1 MMNLFSAIEL
11 GKNSIMTQQ
20 QVFQIIGHNIANV
33 NTPGY
38 SRQVVDLENVRPS
51 VIGPQQGGRGVNL
64 FGIRSIRDR
73 FIDSQI
79 TERKQYEGFY
89 DTLSGIMATV
99 ESLFDESH
107 GLGIS
112 DGLTNFFNSW
122 ADVANNPT
130 DIPTRNSLVSKAQSF
145 SLAMQRTYQRLTDQQ
160 EVYDANIGS
169 LVDDIN
175 SIANE
180 IGELNAQ
187 IAHAEGA
194 GHPANDLLDI
204 RERRIRDL
212 SEKIGINFY
221 YEQSNNSVTIELAGR
236 PLVSFNSVNQLSVV
250 RNQYNSNYYDLYI
263 DQYGQPAYNITTEV
277 INGEMG
283 ALILARDG
291 ETVNGAG
298 TVSDGGS
305 PAAGLRLVQ
314 FSQAHGLSIG
324 DLITINGETRS
335 VDQITD
341 DDEVVIADI
350 SSAIVAN
357 SSWQERNGYIPEY
370 KKYMNKLATGLINNV
385 NGLHQ
390 QGYTLNSVTT
400 TNQNFFQMS
409 TGTGT
414 VQASA
419 VYSPTETLLTF
430 SATHSLNVGDV
441 ITVSGQTRLVK
452 VVPAANQIVVDN
464 FTPAIAG
471 FPLAWEYA
479 NVQGA
484 ASSIQVDSNV
494 AADSTLI
501 AASDTPTA
509 GVGGAVGNNAI
520 AIQIADLM
528 DQNNPGVVD
537 TDNDGT
543 SDYGTFHEY
552 LHSLFS
558 EIGNTGNT
566 ATYELDANGSMLTYL
581 ENKRDSISGVS
592 LDEEAANLIQFE
604 KSFQALGQFMATVS
618 QLTDL
623 LMQIV

>member
-11 GKNSIMTQQ
+11 GKNSMMTQQ

-38 SRQVVDLENVRPS
+38 SRQVVDLENVRPA

-89 DTLSGIMATV
+89 GTLSGIMATV

-112 DGLTNFFNSW
+112 DGLTNFFNAW
-122 ADVANNPT
+122 GDVANNPT
-130 DIPTRNSLVSKAQSF
+130 NIPTRNSLVSKSQSF

-221 YEQSNNSVTIELAGR
+221 YEQSNNSVTIEIAGR

-263 DQYGQPAYNITTEV
+263 DQYGQPAFNITTEV
-277 INGEMG
+277 INGQMG

-298 TVSDGGS
+298 TLSGV
-305 PAAGLRLVQ
+305 AGPTNTTLT
-314 FSQAHGLSIG
+314 FSQNHGLSVG
-324 DLITINGETRS
+324 DLITVGGETRS
-335 VDQITD
+335 VIEIPAANQA
-341 DDEVVIADI
+341 V
-350 SSAIVAN
+350 VAN
-357 SSWQERNGYIPEY
+357 FTAGAPAAGTSWQERNGYIPEY
-370 KKYMNKLATGLINNV
+370 KKYMNKLATGLIWQV
-385 NGLHQ
+385 NDAHGSGYGL
-390 QGYTLNSVTT
+390 GDATLPMRD
-400 TNQNFFQMS
+400 FFQMNPATAGVTV
-409 TGTGT
+409 TGVAGINVTFN
-414 VQASA
+414 ASVA
-419 VYSPTETLLTF
+419 GILNAGDALTIDGEVRLI
-430 SATHSLNVGDV
+430 T
-441 ITVSGQTRLVK
+441 TVSGINVTVNSPYLT
-452 VVPAANQIVVDN
+452 AAGANW
-464 FTPAIAG
+464 G
-471 FPLAWEYA
+471 YS

-484 ASSIQVDSNV
+484 ASSIQVDSALV
-494 AADSTLI
+494 ANSSLI
-501 AASDTPTA
+501 AVSSQPTDDGA
-509 GVGGAVGNNAI
+509 GNPLAVGNNDI
-520 AIQIADLM
+520 AIQIAALM
-528 DQNNPGVVD
+528 DQNTPGVVD
-537 TDNDGT
+537 TDNDGNG
-543 SDYGTFHEY
+543 DYGTFHEY

-558 EIGNTGNT
+558 EVGNTGNT

-592 LDEEAANLIQFE
+592 LDEEAANLIQYE